1 MSFPWK
7 EEKKP
12 STIEDYNAILAAQ
25 PPPRPKVKK
34 DEECF
39 LLADKYARTKK
50 RWWITIGV
58 ELDPN
63 NSEPDKLL
71 YERVRR
77 RYRG

>member
-1 MSFPWK
+1 MPKIHKREVS
-7 EEKKP
+7 
-12 STIEDYNAILAAQ
+12 
-25 PPPRPKVKK
+25 PPKRETPPTPRISR

-77 RYRG
+77 RYRGMER